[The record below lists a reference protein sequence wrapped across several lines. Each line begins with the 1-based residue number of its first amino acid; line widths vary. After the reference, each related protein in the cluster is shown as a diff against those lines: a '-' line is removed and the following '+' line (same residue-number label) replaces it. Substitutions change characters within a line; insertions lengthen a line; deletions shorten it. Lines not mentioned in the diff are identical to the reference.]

1 MSRNPHLRN
10 WPECLTKMTA
20 AELKDTVAHWKCR
33 AKYLGD
39 PSAKKEALNKAR
51 QAERELASRTEN
63 QISGLS
69 N

>member
-1 MSRNPHLRN
+1 
-10 WPECLTKMTA
+10 MTA